1 MWILLA
7 IASAMCL
14 GVYDIFKKLSLT
26 SNNVLTVLFLNTL
39 FGTLLL
45 SPIIIGSIVE
55 GTWGFGTA
63 CNHLYILGKSL
74 IVLSSWILGYFAVK
88 HLPLTITGPINST
101 RPIMVLV
108 GAWVIFGER
117 LNVLQWTGIL
127 LGFTSLFFISRIGH
141 KEGFSL
147 KSSLWLWLMMG
158 ATIMGAVSSLYDKFI
173 IHNLHFQP
181 LQVQAWY
188 SFYQMLIM
196 GLTVALLKRKQLDPA
211 KFEWRWTI
219 PLISLFLTVADIA
232 YFYALSIPGAM
243 ISVISMIRRGS
254 VIVSFLYGIVILKEP
269 DKRMK
274 TLDLVFLIIS
284 LVLLVVGSN
293 MGK

>member
-26 SNNVLTVLFLNTL
+26 GNNVLTVLFLNTL

-55 GTWGFGTA
+55 GTWGFGSA

-196 GLTVALLKRKQLDPA
+196 GLTVALLKRKQLDPV

-269 DKRMK
+269 D
-274 TLDLVFLIIS
+274 
-284 LVLLVVGSN
+284 
-293 MGK
+293 

>member
-7 IASAMCL
+7 IASALCL

-26 SNNVLTVLFLNTL
+26 GNNVLTVLFLNTL

-45 SPIIIGSIVE
+45 SPIIVGSIVE

-63 CNHLYILGKSL
+63 SNHLYILGKSL

-117 LNVLQWTGIL
+117 LNVLQWAGIL

-158 ATIMGAVSSLYDKFI
+158 ATVMGAVSSLYDKFI

-196 GLTVALLKRKQLDPA
+196 GFTVALLKRKQQNPV

-274 TLDLVFLIIS
+274 TLDLACLIIS

>member
-7 IASAMCL
+7 IASALCL

-26 SNNVLTVLFLNTL
+26 GNNVLTVLFLNTL
-39 FGTLLL
+39 FGTMLL

-55 GTWGFGTA
+55 GTWGFGLA
-63 CNHLYILGKSL
+63 SNHLYILGKSL

-117 LNVLQWTGIL
+117 LNVLQWAGIL

-147 KSSLWLWLMMG
+147 KSSYWLWLMMG
-158 ATIMGAVSSLYDKFI
+158 ATVMGAVSSLYDKFI
-173 IHNLHFQP
+173 IHNLHFEP

-196 GLTVALLKRKQLDPA
+196 GFTVVLLKRKQRDPV

-219 PLISLFLTVADIA
+219 PLISIFLTVADIA

-274 TLDLVFLIIS
+274 TIDLVFLIIS

-293 MGK
+293 PGK